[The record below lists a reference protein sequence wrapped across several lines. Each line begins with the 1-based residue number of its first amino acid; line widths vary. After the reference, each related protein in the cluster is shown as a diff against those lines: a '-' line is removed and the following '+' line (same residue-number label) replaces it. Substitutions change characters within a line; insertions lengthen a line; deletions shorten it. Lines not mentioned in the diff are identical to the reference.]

1 MNAGQNG
8 QDPGPTPQGA
18 VGSGTDAPRAP
29 VIVVHGVG
37 DFAAG
42 ALVEDIAQS
51 WRQNGQ
57 AGQPDKLRR
66 YTLFLAQHRYTVLEE
81 ECDAGQGRRT
91 RFVEVNWSEVRRTTA
106 TIWGLLKN
114 FAWVMLTLTRIGTRG
129 VQGSASLAQP
139 LRLGALVI
147 VLVEALLVWAALLPA
162 LSALLW
168 RLPMGSRFG
177 ISLVLA
183 AGLLYLA
190 SWVWRW
196 SKPMAAG
203 ALGFALFSLW
213 AGYVACVVEP
223 TPCASAFCGRDL
235 VTYLSGRIHS
245 AAVLATGLALSLAM
259 LEVLWHGAAS
269 KRRCRP
275 QHWTQPLARVAC
287 LWLPAVMLA
296 ALQPL
301 TVSALLT
308 TFSSNQMDRWGSVYQ
323 QGMLFAP
330 QDGYAAAIA
339 VLVMLA
345 ATMVVGA
352 LQYLA
357 VRHCGRVRS
366 VLLFAG
372 LSLLAVLVA
381 HWARGNSN
389 PRCADCLHPGLT
401 DAVAAVLVL
410 SAWVGFFVF
419 KQRPSLRAA
428 GADWHPAGKYAR
440 YWASRLLYL
449 APLGL
454 LSALGYLGWAALLYT
469 PDAGCTKE
477 QTLGCLTASDYFL
490 LAGKYALLLLPL
502 AAKPAAALIDALGDV
517 FYWFVPSAALN
528 TRLETRSRFDAA
540 LAHVL
545 SSNGNDHVVIFAHSQ
560 GTVIATDALCEL
572 AQSYAQAQSGA
583 AGVLALSQLGR
594 QLHSGTQRITLVTV
608 GSPLS
613 SLYHSFF
620 GVTIGREYLGLC
632 HAQPQRFAW
641 VNFCRAADYIGSRVV
656 LPGVQNYLLATPG
669 DHTGYWDDPVLLQWL
684 GRYVAGHSTQQ
695 SAGFPGGEALL
706 RLNGEG
712 GGAPPLLNAAAAP

>member
-1 MNAGQNG
+1 MDSGHNS
-8 QDPGPTPQGA
+8 QDPSA
-18 VGSGTDAPRAP
+18 AEGSANPPRAP

-37 DFAAG
+37 DFGAG
-42 ALVEDIAQS
+42 ALIEDIAQN
-51 WRQNGQ
+51 WRQGDQ
-57 AGQPDKLRR
+57 PGQPEKLRR
-66 YTLFLAQHRYTVLEE
+66 STLFLAEHRYTVLED
-81 ECDAGQGRRT
+81 ECPAGQGRST
-91 RFVEVNWSEVRRTTA
+91 RFLEVNWSEVRRTTA
-106 TIWGLLKN
+106 TLWGLLKN

-129 VQGSASLAQP
+129 VLGSATLAQP
-139 LRLGALVI
+139 LRVGGLVI

-168 RLPMGSRFG
+168 KLPMGSRFG
-177 ISLVLA
+177 VTVALA
-183 AGLLYLA
+183 LGLLYLA
-190 SWVWRW
+190 SWLQRW

-203 ALGFALFSLW
+203 AVGFALFSLW
-213 AGYVACVVEP
+213 AGYVACVIEP
-223 TPCASAFCGRDL
+223 RPCAGLFCGREW
-235 VTYLSGRIHS
+235 VTFLSGRVHS
-245 AAVLATGLALSLAM
+245 AAVLATGVALALGM
-259 LEVLWHGAAS
+259 LGVLWQGVAS
-269 KRRCRP
+269 PQRRRAP
-275 QHWTQPLARVAC
+275 QYWTQALARVAC

-308 TFSSNQMDRWGSVYQ
+308 TFSTEQLNNWGSVYQ

-330 QDGYAAAIA
+330 QDGYNAAIG

-366 VLLFAG
+366 LLLFAG
-372 LSLLAVLVA
+372 LSLGAVLAA
-381 HWARGNSN
+381 HWARGNGN
-389 PRCADCLHPGLT
+389 PRCADCLHPGLIDT
-401 DAVAAVLVL
+401 VAAVLVL
-410 SAWVGFFVF
+410 SAWVGFVVF
-419 KQRPSLRAA
+419 KQRPSLHAA

-449 APLGL
+449 APAGL
-454 LSALGYLGWAALLYT
+454 LAALGYLLWAALPYT
-469 PDAGCTKE
+469 PPPACINAADPDCR
-477 QTLGCLTASDYFL
+477 TASYYFMQ
-490 LAGKYALLLLPL
+490 AGKYALLLLPL

-528 TRLETRSRFDAA
+528 TRGETRSRFDAA

-545 SSNGNDHVVIFAHSQ
+545 SNHANEHVVIFAHSQ

-572 AQSYAQAQSGA
+572 AQSYEQAQSGA
-583 AGVLALSQLGR
+583 ASVLPLSQMG
-594 QLHSGTQRITLVTV
+594 QHLHGGHQRITLVTV

-620 GVTIGREYLGLC
+620 GVTIGREYLSLC
-632 HAQPQRFAW
+632 RTQPQRFAW

-669 DHTGYWDDPVLLQWL
+669 DHTGYWKDAVLLQWL
-684 GRYVAGHSTQQ
+684 GRYVSGHSAQQ
-695 SAGFPGGEALL
+695 SAAFPGGEALL

-712 GGAPPLLNAAAAP
+712 GRKSPLLGAAAAP